1 VWDKTIFL
9 AKDLRMNQKQNHWYP
24 GHMNKAIKAIHEK
37 IKWIDL
43 LVVLVDAR
51 AVYPCMDLPLVSQK
65 AKLFVITK
73 SDLADPNTTSQWVKQ
88 LKAEQKPVVV
98 SLGKVSGTR
107 ALILKALHELGE
119 PLWLKQEKKGFK
131 RQPLKVMITGVPNVG
146 KSTLI
151 NLLAKQHRVATEN
164 RPGSTR
170 GQQWIKLDDHLMLL
184 DTPGILPPRF
194 QSKAT
199 SIQLALI
206 GSMPLKQLPIEDL
219 ADHLFHWLQAHY
231 PTQLT
236 SIHGE
241 GPLDAKSFFDR
252 IATKRGWVKQGVV
265 DYPLVYMTFIKSF
278 QDGNLGRFS
287 LSRLTDDHQS

>member
-1 VWDKTIFL
+1 
-9 AKDLRMNQKQNHWYP
+9 MNQKQNHWYP

-37 IKWIDL
+37 ITWIDL
-43 LVVLVDAR
+43 IVVLVDAR
-51 AVYPCMDLPLVSQK
+51 AVYPCMDLPLVTQK
-65 AKLFVITK
+65 PMLYVITK
-73 SDLADPNTTSQWVKQ
+73 SDLADPNTTHQWVKQ
-88 LKAEQKPVVV
+88 LTSQQKSVVV

-107 ALILKALHELGE
+107 ALILKALHQLGE

-170 GQQWIKLDDHLMLL
+170 GQQWIKLDEHLMLL

-194 QSKAT
+194 QSKET
-199 SIQLALI
+199 SVQLALI

-219 ADHLFHWLQAHY
+219 AEYLFAWLKLHY
-231 PTQLT
+231 PNQLST
-236 SIHGE
+236 IHGNL
-241 GPLDAKSFFDR
+241 PMDSKTFFDQLAR
-252 IATKRGWVKQGVV
+252 KRGWIKQGVV
-265 DYPLVYMTFIKSF
+265 DYSLVFMTFIKSF
-278 QDGNLGRFS
+278 QDGELGRFS
-287 LSRLTDDHQS
+287 LSILTDEKQSG

>member
-1 VWDKTIFL
+1 
-9 AKDLRMNQKQNHWYP
+9 MNQKQNHWYP

-119 PLWLKQEKKGFK
+119 PLWLKQEKKGLF
-131 RQPLKVMITGVPNVG
+131 
-146 KSTLI
+146 
-151 NLLAKQHRVATEN
+151 LL
-164 RPGSTR
+164 
-170 GQQWIKLDDHLMLL
+170 
-184 DTPGILPPRF
+184 
-194 QSKAT
+194 
-199 SIQLALI
+199 
-206 GSMPLKQLPIEDL
+206 
-219 ADHLFHWLQAHY
+219 LFFNQ
-231 PTQLT
+231 
-236 SIHGE
+236 
-241 GPLDAKSFFDR
+241 
-252 IATKRGWVKQGVV
+252 TKNS
-265 DYPLVYMTFIKSF
+265 YI
-278 QDGNLGRFS
+278 
-287 LSRLTDDHQS
+287 